1 MILSKAITVLVAA
14 ILSGSHGG
22 GIGGIGLVQSSPVA
36 DADVALVEEE
46 INGSSMGSDD
56 LLGVSSGDNT

>member
-1 MILSKAITVLVAA
+1 MILSKAIAVLVPA
-14 ILSGSHGG
+14 ILCCRQG
-22 GIGGIGLVQSSPVA
+22 GIGGIILVQSSPVA
-36 DADVALVEEE
+36 DAALVKEE